1 MNRIAKLFCLIACCF
16 MLFTNSIH
24 RCKIFYVEFLSKI
37 VFMGGIVMPSS
48 STFVIA
54 MIITLIIVIAL
65 YVLILP
71 DSKRPMLNSFF
82 KGVHDFLKVKKLLLE
97 EIFRFVYIF
106 AVVACVVLGF
116 IGLFKSFGT
125 GLLIMILGPFACRI
139 IYECMI
145 LGLILVRNV
154 IEINNYLHGIQKT
167 PTEKSNISV
176 EKIINGVSKQASG
189 SAKFCPSCGKA
200 LPDGSEFCI
209 YCGTKL

>member
-1 MNRIAKLFCLIACCF
+1 
-16 MLFTNSIH
+16 
-24 RCKIFYVEFLSKI
+24 
-37 VFMGGIVMPSS
+37 MGGIVMPSS

-116 IGLFKSFGT
+116 IGLFKSFGM

-176 EKIINGVSKQASG
+176 EKIINGVSKTLKDITTTPVPPAPQPSTAPVDSEQTSSEQASSEQASG

>member
-1 MNRIAKLFCLIACCF
+1 
-16 MLFTNSIH
+16 
-24 RCKIFYVEFLSKI
+24 
-37 VFMGGIVMPSS
+37 MPSS

-116 IGLFKSFGT
+116 IGLFKSFGM
-125 GLLIMILGPFACRI
+125 GLLI
-139 IYECMI
+139 MI

-176 EKIINGVSKQASG
+176 EKIINGVSKTLKDITTTPVPPAPQPSTTPVDSEQTSSEQASSEQASG